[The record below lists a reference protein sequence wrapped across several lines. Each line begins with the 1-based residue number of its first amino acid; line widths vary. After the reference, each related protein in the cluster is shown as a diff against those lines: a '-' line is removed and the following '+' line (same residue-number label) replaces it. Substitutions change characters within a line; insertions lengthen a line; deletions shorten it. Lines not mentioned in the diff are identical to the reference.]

1 MFCAANSLFT
11 DIKPGERLFFLVVV
25 VVVIFGEG

>member
-11 DIKPGERLFFLVVV
+11 DIKPGEHLFFLVVV
-25 VVVIFGEG
+25 VVFGEG

>member
-25 VVVIFGEG
+25 VVFGEG